1 MGVAVNRLPS
11 ATSTT
16 KYCSSGTFRERIIS
30 DPKQNAPVKAAL
42 DVICSSLTSHDYGG
56 AAVKPDFSVEHYDDL
71 QHLLA
76 NGFLEQR
83 SFARAVALQT
93 INLGLGSLTDGQ
105 RSIFEAVIT
114 PALGR
119 LTKGN

>member
-1 MGVAVNRLPS
+1 
-11 ATSTT
+11 
-16 KYCSSGTFRERIIS
+16 
-30 DPKQNAPVKAAL
+30 
-42 DVICSSLTSHDYGG
+42 
-56 AAVKPDFSVEHYDDL
+56 VKPDFSLEHYDDL

-76 NGFLEQR
+76 NGFLEQ
-83 SFARAVALQT
+83 STFAHAVALQT
-93 INLGLGSLTDGQ
+93 INLGLGSLTDSQ